1 MDAATSTLLAA
12 SVGGLISLGTTWLN
26 NYFSANR
33 EAKQWTKQQEA
44 ERDKRR
50 HEEKKAELERR
61 REMFHNAL
69 THLSNLVSCEQA
81 ELSVPEEEQH
91 RLIVEAQ
98 KWVNVLSL
106 NENVNKTDFLLRLEA
121 FIYSPLAE
129 ADNMRAAV
137 IRLSAMDKVLFPDT
151 QKSIKALPPADE
163 PTEKGIQ
170 FQMKVDDDFRKQ
182 HLIEGMEVPQT
193 YRFYVQLT
201 DIAKSPRELLV
212 NIYYP
217 NSKGIPT
224 VVQLPMPLPAPNPT
238 QPYTSGHAWKGKL
251 NPSASTPARIL
262 ETWEHDYKEAFNK
275 IYGSKYDRADS

>member
-106 NENVNKTDFLLRLEA
+106 NENVNKTDFLL
-121 FIYSPLAE
+121 
-129 ADNMRAAV
+129 
-137 IRLSAMDKVLFPDT
+137 
-151 QKSIKALPPADE
+151 
-163 PTEKGIQ
+163 
-170 FQMKVDDDFRKQ
+170 
-182 HLIEGMEVPQT
+182 
-193 YRFYVQLT
+193 
-201 DIAKSPRELLV
+201 
-212 NIYYP
+212 
-217 NSKGIPT
+217 
-224 VVQLPMPLPAPNPT
+224 
-238 QPYTSGHAWKGKL
+238 
-251 NPSASTPARIL
+251 
-262 ETWEHDYKEAFNK
+262 
-275 IYGSKYDRADS
+275 